1 MMKQVS
7 FLVLLAGWCSCQQSQ
22 TGETT
27 ATTFVLSDTM
37 MTAVCIDT
45 TVIRPVEGELRFS
58 GEITADAVKEI
69 RLRLR
74 NAGTDIIRVKEGCAV
89 EVATTDHPDKVLN
102 GRIEK
107 VHLSGNGVTLMR
119 IHLNDEGMLL
129 KPGMRVTVSVHY
141 RDSLQMPAIPASA
154 VILDKGKNF
163 VVVFRDRYNI
173 GTREVKVSRSFN
185 DISYI
190 SNGLRPGEKVIS
202 RNQLLIYDAL
212 NH

>member
-1 MMKQVS
+1 
-7 FLVLLAGWCSCQQSQ
+7 
-22 TGETT
+22 
-27 ATTFVLSDTM
+27 M

-58 GEITADAVKEI
+58 GEITADAGKEI

-74 NAGTDIIRVKEGCAV
+74 NAGTDIIRVKEGCAA
-89 EVATTDHPDKVLN
+89 EVTTTDHPGKVFN
-102 GRIEK
+102 GRIER
-107 VHLSGNGVTLMR
+107 VHVSGNVTHMR
-119 IHLNDEGMLL
+119 IRLNDEGMLL
-129 KPGMRVTVSVHY
+129 KPGMRATVSVHY

-154 VILDKGKNF
+154 VILDKGKNY

-173 GTREVKVSRSFN
+173 GTREVKVSGSFN

>member
-1 MMKQVS
+1 MKQVS

-45 TVIRPVEGELRFS
+45 TVIRPVEGEWRFS
-58 GEITADAVKEI
+58 GEITADAGKEI

-74 NAGTDIIRVKEGCAV
+74 NAGTDIIRVKEGSAA
-89 EVATTDHPDKVLN
+89 EVTTADHPGRVLN
-102 GRIEK
+102 GKIEK
-107 VHLSGNGVTLMR
+107 VHLSGNSVTHMR
-119 IHLNDEGMLL
+119 IRLSDEGML
-129 KPGMRVTVSVHY
+129 KPGIRATVSVRY

-173 GTREVKVSRSFN
+173 STREVKVSRSFN

-190 SNGLRPGEKVIS
+190 SNGLRPGEQVIS